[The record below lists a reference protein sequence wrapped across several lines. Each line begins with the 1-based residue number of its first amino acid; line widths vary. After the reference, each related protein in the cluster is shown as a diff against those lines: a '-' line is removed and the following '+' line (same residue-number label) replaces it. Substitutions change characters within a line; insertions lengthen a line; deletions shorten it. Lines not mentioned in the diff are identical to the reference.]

1 VEHYSKCL
9 FELPHSLTVAVF
21 SFIFFRKKRNK
32 KIVSFLESLCFQGR
46 SERQARIR
54 VINRKKGFGMH
65 IGIAGVG
72 LVGRVLALNLLNQG
86 HTLTLFDEDT
96 AYGDKPAGM
105 TAAGMLAVFAEL
117 ESAESVIFDHGKRS
131 IVLWPYLLEQVGIP
145 EAYQQKGSIITA
157 HPQDYKELDHFI
169 ETLKNKV
176 EEASQ
181 IQLLDRRELT
191 QLEPDLEQHAKAFF
205 IPQEG
210 QVDAQRF
217 MKASSDYLL
226 THPKVMWHQ
235 ETKVDEVKQ
244 EGIVVENALQTFD
257 WIFDARGLGANEQV
271 KDLRG
276 VRGEVIWLDAPEV
289 KITRPTRMLHP
300 RYKIYIVPRPND
312 RYIIGATEI
321 ESEDKSPMSV
331 RSSLELLSAVYSMH
345 SGFAEARIVKMVT
358 NCRPTLRDNLPNIE
372 QGKRMTR
379 INGLYRHGYLLAPA
393 IVEQALIGGINK

>member
-1 VEHYSKCL
+1 M
-9 FELPHSLTVAVF
+9 
-21 SFIFFRKKRNK
+21 N
-32 KIVSFLESLCFQGR
+32 
-46 SERQARIR
+46 
-54 VINRKKGFGMH
+54 

-72 LVGRVLALNLLNQG
+72 LVGRVLALNLLQQG
-86 HTLTLFDEDT
+86 HNLTLFDEDT

-117 ESAESVIFDHGKRS
+117 ESAESVIFDHGNRS
-131 IVLWPYLLEQVGIP
+131 IALWPDLLEQVGIP

-176 EEASQ
+176 EEASH

-226 THPKVMWHQ
+226 AHPKVRWHQ

-244 EGIVVENALQTFD
+244 EGIVVENTLQTFD
-257 WIFDARGLGANEQV
+257 WIFDARGLGANAQV

-300 RYKIYIVPRPND
+300 RYKIYIVPRQNN
-312 RYIIGATEI
+312 RYVIGATEI
-321 ESEDKSPMSV
+321 ESEDKSPISV

-345 SGFAEARIVKMVT
+345 SGFAEARIVKTLT
-358 NCRPTLRDNLPNIE
+358 NCRPTLRDNLPRIE
-372 QGKRMTR
+372 QGQKMTR

-393 IVEQALIGGINK
+393 IVEQALKGGIDK